1 MTLLVD
7 KFKEVLLSVFP
18 IVILVL
24 LAKVLFVPISIDAML
39 RFLLGAIIIV
49 IGLAFFLAGV
59 EIGVAPIGH
68 FLGEKLIR
76 SGKLVILLAS
86 SIALAFFISVA
97 EPDLRILASQV
108 DLVSGGA
115 IPKFLLVIV
124 VSLGFATLMS
134 VGMIRII
141 RNIPVYIIMLV
152 IYGVILILS
161 FFVSPEFLSV
171 AFDASGA
178 TTGALS
184 VPVILAISIGASKL
198 KKNTKASEKDSFGL
212 VGIISTGPILA
223 VLMLGLLL
231 RPNFSVAGPDE
242 IIQTSNDS
250 IVGPFLSSFR
260 TSLIETGVSLLP
272 IVIFFLFFAL
282 RKGAMMKRDI
292 NRALKGLGYA
302 FIGLSLFLCGVH
314 TGFLDVGRL
323 IGLHAGQIPNRAP
336 IIVTAFVLGLIT
348 VLAEPAVHVLTADIE
363 RVTGG
368 YVKKKAVMVSLSLGV
383 ALAIT
388 FSVLR
393 IIIPALQLWHFLLP
407 GYVIALAL
415 TFISPKIFVGMAF
428 DAGGVASGPMTATF
442 ILAFTS
448 GAASAVEGA
457 NALSDGFGMI
467 AMVAMM
473 PIITIQILGTLFKI
487 KSRKNK
493 GVST

>member
-1 MTLLVD
+1 MTLLFD
-7 KFKEVLLSVFP
+7 KFKEVLFSVVP

-24 LAKVLFVPISIDAML
+24 LSRFIFVPITDSEMI
-39 RFLLGAIIIV
+39 RFLLGSILII
-49 IGLAFFLAGV
+49 IGLALFLSGA
-59 EIGVAPIGH
+59 EIGITPIGH
-68 FLGEKLIR
+68 FLGGRLLR
-76 SGKLVILLAS
+76 SGKLYILLS
-86 SIALAFFISVA
+86 LSIALAFFISVA

-108 DLVSGGA
+108 DLFSGGA

-124 VSLGFATLMS
+124 VSLGFALLMS

-141 RNIPVYIIMLV
+141 KNIPLYIVMIL

-161 FFVSPEFLSV
+161 LFVSPEFLSV
-171 AFDASGA
+171 AFDSSGA
-178 TTGALS
+178 TTGALA
-184 VPVILAISIGASKL
+184 VPVILAISIGASTL
-198 KKNTKASEKDSFGL
+198 KKNSKASEKDSFGL

-223 VLMLGLLL
+223 VLTLGLIM
-231 RPNFSVAGPDE
+231 RPNFSATGPDVATHTAE
-242 IIQTSNDS
+242 DAIIA
-250 IVGPFLSSFR
+250 PFLSSFKS
-260 TSLIETGVSLLP
+260 SLIETFLSLVP
-272 IVIFFLFFAL
+272 IIAFFLVFAL
-282 RKGAMMKRDI
+282 RKNAMPKKDI
-292 NRALKGLGYA
+292 KRALKGLGYA

-314 TGFLDVGRL
+314 TGFLDVGRS
-323 IGLHAGQIPNRAP
+323 IGLHAALIPNRAP
-336 IIVTAFVLGLIT
+336 ILIVSFLLGLIT

-363 RVTGG
+363 SVTGG
-368 YVKKKAVMVSLSLGV
+368 YVKRKAVMVSLSLGV
-383 ALAIT
+383 ALAIS

-393 IIIPALQLWHFLLP
+393 IIIPELQLWHFLVP
-407 GYVIALAL
+407 GYAIALAL
-415 TFISPKIFVGMAF
+415 TFFTPKIFVGMAF
-428 DAGGVASGPMTATF
+428 DAGGVASGPMAATF